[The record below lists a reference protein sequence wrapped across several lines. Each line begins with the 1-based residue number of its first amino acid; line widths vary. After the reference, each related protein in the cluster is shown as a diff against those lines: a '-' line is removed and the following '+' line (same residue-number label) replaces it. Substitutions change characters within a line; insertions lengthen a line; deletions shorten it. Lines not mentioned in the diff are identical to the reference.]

1 MSGLHVH
8 RLSTGY
14 GDLTVVRD
22 IDLEV
27 DEGGLVVL
35 VGANGAGKSTLLRT
49 ISGLIHPSLGEIRLM
64 GQRIDR
70 LMPHQ
75 VVEMGFVQA
84 PEGKQLF
91 LEMTVQDNLLVGSY
105 NRRARKSRT
114 KTLEQVYEL
123 FPILNERRHLF
134 ARTLS
139 GGEQQMLAVG
149 RAMMAQPR
157 ILALDE
163 PSLGLAPILVDRL
176 LDTIKRIW
184 ETGLTLLLVEQNVQ
198 QALEMADR
206 GYVLENGR
214 IALSGPGQDLLQDEH
229 LKTRYLGI

>member
-1 MSGLHVH
+1 
-8 RLSTGY
+8 
-14 GDLTVVRD
+14 
-22 IDLEV
+22 
-27 DEGGLVVL
+27 
-35 VGANGAGKSTLLRT
+35 
-49 ISGLIHPSLGEIRLM
+49 M

>member
-1 MSGLHVH
+1 MGLEIH
-8 RLSTGY
+8 RLSAGY
-14 GDLTVVRD
+14 GDLTVIRD

-27 DEGGLVVL
+27 DEGSFVVL

-49 ISGLIHPSLGEIRLM
+49 ISGLIDPSQGEIHLM
-64 GQRIDR
+64 GQRIDH
-70 LMPHQ
+70 LMPHR
-75 VVEMGFVQA
+75 VVEKGFVQA

-105 NRRARKSRT
+105 NGRARKSRT
-114 KTLEQVYEL
+114 ETLELVYEL

-149 RAMMAQPR
+149 RAMMARPR
-157 ILALDE
+157 VLALDE

-176 LDTIKRIW
+176 FDTIKRIR
-184 ETGLTLLLVEQNVQ
+184 ETGLMLLLVEQNVQ
-198 QALEMADR
+198 QALEMADH
-206 GYVLENGR
+206 GYVLENGL
-214 IALSGPGQDLLQDEH
+214 IALRGSGQELLQNEH
-229 LKTRYLGI
+229 LKTHYLGI

>member
-1 MSGLHVH
+1 MSGLEVH
-8 RLSTGY
+8 RLSAGY

-27 DEGGLVVL
+27 DEGGFVVL

-49 ISGLIHPSLGEIRLM
+49 ISGLINPSQGEIRLM
-64 GQRIDR
+64 GQRIDH

-114 KTLEQVYEL
+114 ETLEQVYEL

-157 ILALDE
+157 LLALDE

-176 LDTIKRIW
+176 FDTIKRIW
-184 ETGLTLLLVEQNVQ
+184 ATGLTLLLVEQNVQ

-214 IALSGPGQDLLQDEH
+214 IVLGGRGQDLLQDEH
-229 LKTRYLGI
+229 LKTHYLGI

>member
-1 MSGLHVH
+1 MLGLEIH
-8 RLSTGY
+8 RLSAGY
-14 GDLTVVRD
+14 GDLTVIRD

-27 DEGGLVVL
+27 DEGSFVVL

-49 ISGLIHPSLGEIRLM
+49 ISGLIDPSQGEIHLM
-64 GQRIDR
+64 GQRIDH
-70 LMPHQ
+70 LMPHR
-75 VVEMGFVQA
+75 VVEKGFVQA

-105 NRRARKSRT
+105 NGRARKSRT
-114 KTLEQVYEL
+114 ETLELVYEL

-149 RAMMAQPR
+149 RAMMARPR
-157 ILALDE
+157 VLALDE

-176 LDTIKRIW
+176 FDTIKRIR
-184 ETGLTLLLVEQNVQ
+184 ETGLMLLLVEQNVQ
-198 QALEMADR
+198 QALEMADH
-206 GYVLENGR
+206 GYVLENGL
-214 IALSGPGQDLLQDEH
+214 IALRGSGQELLQNEH
-229 LKTRYLGI
+229 LKTHYLGI

>member
-1 MSGLHVH
+1 MSGLQIH
-8 RLSTGY
+8 RLSAGY

-27 DEGGLVVL
+27 DEGGFVVL

-49 ISGLIHPSLGEIRLM
+49 ISGLIDPSQGEIHLM
-64 GQRIDR
+64 GQRIDH

-105 NRRARKSRT
+105 NRRARESRSE
-114 KTLEQVYEL
+114 TLELVYEL

-149 RAMMAQPR
+149 RAMMARPQV
-157 ILALDE
+157 LALDE

-176 LDTIKRIW
+176 FDTIKRIRA
-184 ETGLTLLLVEQNVQ
+184 TGLTLLLVEQNVQ
-198 QALEMADR
+198 QALEMAER

-214 IALSGPGQDLLQDEH
+214 IALYGTGQELLQNEH
-229 LKTRYLGI
+229 LKTHYLGI

>member
-1 MSGLHVH
+1 MSGLEVH
-8 RLSTGY
+8 RLSAGY

-27 DEGGLVVL
+27 DEGGFVVL

-49 ISGLIHPSLGEIRLM
+49 ISGLINPSQGEIRLM
-64 GQRIDR
+64 GQRIDH

-114 KTLEQVYEL
+114 ETLEQVYAL

-157 ILALDE
+157 LLALDE

-176 LDTIKRIW
+176 FDTIKRIW
-184 ETGLTLLLVEQNVQ
+184 ATGLTLLLVEQNVQ

-214 IALSGPGQDLLQDEH
+214 IVLGGRGQDLLQDEH
-229 LKTRYLGI
+229 LKTHYLGI

>member
-1 MSGLHVH
+1 MAGLQVH
-8 RLSTGY
+8 RLSAGY
-14 GDLTVVRD
+14 GDLTVIRD

-27 DEGGLVVL
+27 DEGGFVVL
-35 VGANGAGKSTLLRT
+35 IGANGAGKSTLLRT
-49 ISGLIHPSLGEIRLM
+49 ISGLIDPSQGEIHLM
-64 GQRIDR
+64 GQRIDHLR
-70 LMPHQ
+70 PHQ

-105 NRRARKSRT
+105 HRRARKSRT
-114 KTLEQVYEL
+114 ETLEQVYEL
-123 FPILNERRHLF
+123 FPILSERRYSF

-149 RAMMAQPR
+149 RALMAQPR

-163 PSLGLAPILVDRL
+163 PSLGLAPILVDRVF
-176 LDTIKRIW
+176 DTIKQIW
-184 ETGLTLLLVEQNVQ
+184 EIGLTILLVEQNVQ
-198 QALEMADR
+198 LALEMAEH

-214 IALSGPGQDLLQDEH
+214 IALDGRGQDLLRNEH
-229 LKTRYLGI
+229 LKTHYLGI

>member
-1 MSGLHVH
+1 MSGLEVH
-8 RLSTGY
+8 RLSAGY

-27 DEGGLVVL
+27 DEGGFVVL

-49 ISGLIHPSLGEIRLM
+49 ISGLINPSQGEIRLM
-64 GQRIDR
+64 GQRIDH

-114 KTLEQVYEL
+114 ETLEQVYEL

-157 ILALDE
+157 LLALDE

-176 LDTIKRIW
+176 FDTIKRIW
-184 ETGLTLLLVEQNVQ
+184 ATGLTLLLVEQNVQ

-214 IALSGPGQDLLQDEH
+214 IVLGGRGQDLLRDEH
-229 LKTRYLGI
+229 LKTHYLGI

>member
-1 MSGLHVH
+1 MSGLEVH
-8 RLSTGY
+8 RLSAGY

-27 DEGGLVVL
+27 DEGGFVVL

-49 ISGLIHPSLGEIRLM
+49 ISGLINPSQGEIRLM
-64 GQRIDR
+64 GQRIDH

-114 KTLEQVYEL
+114 ETLEQVYEL
-123 FPILNERRHLF
+123 FPVLNERRHLF

-157 ILALDE
+157 LLALDE

-176 LDTIKRIW
+176 FDTIKRIW
-184 ETGLTLLLVEQNVQ
+184 ATGLTLLLVEQNVQ

-214 IALSGPGQDLLQDEH
+214 IVLGGRGQDLLRDEH
-229 LKTRYLGI
+229 LKTHYLGI

>member
-1 MSGLHVH
+1 
-8 RLSTGY
+8 
-14 GDLTVVRD
+14 
-22 IDLEV
+22 
-27 DEGGLVVL
+27 VVL
-35 VGANGAGKSTLLRT
+35 IGANGAGKSTLLRT
-49 ISGLIHPSLGEIRLM
+49 ISGLIDPSEGEIHLL
-64 GQRIDR
+64 GQRIDH
-70 LMPHQ
+70 LMPHR

-114 KTLEQVYEL
+114 ETLEQVYQL
-123 FPILNERRHLF
+123 FPILDERRHLF

-139 GGEQQMLAVG
+139 GGEQQMLAVA
-149 RAMMAQPR
+149 RAMMARPR

-176 LDTIKRIW
+176 FGTIKQIS
-184 ETGLTLLLVEQNVQ
+184 ETDLTLLLVEQNVQ
-198 QALEMADR
+198 RALEMAEY

-214 IALSGPGQDLLQDEH
+214 VALRGSGGELLQNEH
-229 LKTRYLGI
+229 LKNHYLGI